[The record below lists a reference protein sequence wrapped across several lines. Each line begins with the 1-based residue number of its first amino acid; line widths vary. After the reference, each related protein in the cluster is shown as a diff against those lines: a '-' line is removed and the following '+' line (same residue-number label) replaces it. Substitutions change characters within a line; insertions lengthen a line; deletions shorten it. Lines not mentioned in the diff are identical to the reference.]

1 MSESPRGRGKLVH
14 PTDLVVALIILAIC
28 ATLYLVASTFDE
40 VSNMLAQNI
49 PPEFFPQL
57 VITIIA
63 ILTLGV
69 PFEHLLHARRGE
81 NIDSDRSDRVKRMP
95 YLTGALLIM
104 LVLGIPYLGML
115 LTMFGI
121 CVVLPLL
128 WGERRFRLVAVF
140 AILFPLAVAY
150 LFNKVLLVYFH
161 PGWFGIT
168 L

>member
-1 MSESPRGRGKLVH
+1 MSESPRDWGKLVH
-14 PTDLVVALIILAIC
+14 RTDLVVALVIFTIC
-28 ATLYLVASTFDE
+28 AVLYYVATTFDE
-40 VSNMLAQNI
+40 VSNLLAQNI

-57 VITIIA
+57 VITIIV

-69 PFEHLLHARRGE
+69 PFEHLLHTRRGG

-115 LTMFGI
+115 LTMIGI
-121 CVVLPLL
+121 CAVLPLL
-128 WGERRFRLVAVF
+128 WGERRLWLIGPF

-150 LFNKVLLVYFH
+150 LFNKILLVYFE
-161 PGWFGIT
+161 PGIFGIA

>member
-1 MSESPRGRGKLVH
+1 MSESPREWGKLVH
-14 PTDLVVALIILAIC
+14 RTDAVVALVIFAIC
-28 ATLYLVASTFDE
+28 AVLYYVASTFDE

-63 ILTLGV
+63 ILTMGV
-69 PFEHLLHARRGE
+69 PFEHLLHTRRGG
-81 NIDSDRSDRVKRMP
+81 NIDSDRSVRVKRMP

-128 WGERRFRLVAVF
+128 WGERRLWLIGPF

-150 LFNKVLLVYFH
+150 LFNKVLLVYFE
-161 PGWFGIT
+161 PGIFGVT

>member
-1 MSESPRGRGKLVH
+1 MSESPREWGKLVH
-14 PTDLVVALIILAIC
+14 RTDAVVALVIFAIC
-28 ATLYLVASTFDE
+28 AVLYYVASTFDE

-69 PFEHLLHARRGE
+69 PFEHLLHTRRGD
-81 NIDSDRSDRVKRMP
+81 NIDSDRSDRIKRMP

-104 LVLGIPYLGML
+104 LVIGIPYLGML
-115 LTMFGI
+115 LTMIGI

-128 WGERRFRLVAVF
+128 WGERRLWLIGPF

-150 LFNKVLLVYFH
+150 LFNKVLLVYFE
-161 PGWFGIT
+161 PGIFGVA

>member
-1 MSESPRGRGKLVH
+1 MSESPRERGKLVH
-14 PTDLVVALIILAIC
+14 RTDAVVALVIFAIC
-28 ATLYLVASTFDE
+28 AVLYYVASTFDE

-69 PFEHLLHARRGE
+69 PFEHLLHTRRGD

-104 LVLGIPYLGML
+104 LVIGIPYLGML
-115 LTMFGI
+115 LTMIGI

-128 WGERRFRLVAVF
+128 WGERRLWLIGPF

-150 LFNKVLLVYFH
+150 LFNKVLLVYFE
-161 PGWFGIT
+161 PGIFGVT